1 MRCASRNI
9 FPLLLIFFF
18 CLQVSRKLDHDSPQ
32 DDAQMAAIR
41 QVVHAMA
48 ARRSLPHAQFAARL
62 ARKKVC
68 ASAAR
73 TTVA

>member
-1 MRCASRNI
+1 MRCASRSI

-18 CLQVSRKLDHDSPQ
+18 CLQVSRKLDRDADD

-48 ARRSLPHAQFAARL
+48 SRRTLPHAQFAARL
-62 ARKKVC
+62 AKKKV
-68 ASAAR
+68 
-73 TTVA
+73 